1 MNKNSDTKYQFGIF
15 MESRTQAICL
25 AYPKEEKTRMFKE
38 YNNKSFSKFYGTGKR
53 TLFFFCLNF
62 LISSLLFMT
71 VCSLTFS
78 WVSLFSKWERGS
90 MQIGSGISQAVK
102 GADKISMVKNV
113 FGSYRIETTLTTEKT
128 MSFKRN
134 TIDVWPS

>member
-1 MNKNSDTKYQFGIF
+1 
-15 MESRTQAICL
+15 
-25 AYPKEEKTRMFKE
+25 
-38 YNNKSFSKFYGTGKR
+38 
-53 TLFFFCLNF
+53 
-62 LISSLLFMT
+62 
-71 VCSLTFS
+71 
-78 WVSLFSKWERGS
+78 

>member
-53 TLFFFCLNF
+53 TLFFFLSELFDKFLAVYDCLFPDIF
-62 LISSLLFMT
+62 LGEF
-71 VCSLTFS
+71 V
-78 WVSLFSKWERGS
+78 
-90 MQIGSGISQAVK
+90 
-102 GADKISMVKNV
+102 
-113 FGSYRIETTLTTEKT
+113 
-128 MSFKRN
+128 
-134 TIDVWPS
+134 